1 MSARRRLG
9 TGSTPP
15 LPTLAR
21 PEKPAKRHSGTLLE
35 RKGESSLISE
45 ETRIIAAV
53 RRDAGSSTTVW
64 PVVLLLGR
72 PVGSGKQARLLCA
85 W

>member
-15 LPTLAR
+15 LPKLAR
-21 PEKPAKRHSGTLLE
+21 PEKPAKRHSGTLLV
-35 RKGESSLISE
+35 RKGKSSPISE
-45 ETRIIAAV
+45 ETRIITAV
-53 RRDAGSSTTVW
+53 RRDAGSSAAAW

-72 PVGSGKQARLLCA
+72 TVGSGKQARLLCA